1 VKGLKKKDQYP
12 LPLKIARWLFPKL
25 EAYAPGLAHWYF
37 EKIFFTPLHYPVPEK
52 EKKAETF
59 ATRFTVTASGKTVQ
73 CYSWGEGKPV
83 LLIHGWAGR
92 ATQFRRFIKPLMA
105 AGYKAVA
112 FDGPAHGQSEGK
124 RTNLDEFEAAIRAV
138 YAKIGEPAAVI
149 AHSFGGGAALFS
161 AMHGVPIKKLVMIA
175 SPSVGDE
182 IINTYLRT
190 INGSKP
196 TGEYFKKFVLQT
208 TGKPFDEYTSQH
220 FVTQLQAPIDL
231 LLVYDEEDREVPMVH
246 ASTLMKLYPSAML
259 IRTKGLGH
267 TRILKDDHVIAACV
281 TFVRNGASG

>member
-1 VKGLKKKDQYP
+1 LKKKDQYP
-12 LPLKIARWLFPKL
+12 LLLKFIRWVFPKL
-25 EAYAPGLAHWYF
+25 EAYAPRLAHRYF

-52 EKKAETF
+52 EQKAKTF
-59 ATRFTVTASGKTVQ
+59 ARLSTVTAAGKTIQV
-73 CYSWGEGKPV
+73 YTWGEGQPV

-92 ATQFRRFIKPLMA
+92 ATQFRRFVKPLMA
-105 AGYKAVA
+105 AGYKVVA

-138 YAKIGEPAAVI
+138 YAQMGEPVAVI

-161 AMHGVPIKKLVMIA
+161 AMKGVSIKKLVMIA

-190 INGSKP
+190 INGTWA
-196 TGEYFKKFVLQT
+196 TGTYFKQYVRET
-208 TGKPFDEYTSQH
+208 TGKPFDEYTAQY
-220 FVTQLQAPIDL
+220 FVTQLKAPLDL

-246 ASTLMKLYPSAML
+246 ADTLMKLYPSAML
-259 IRTKGLGH
+259 IRTHGLGH
-267 TRILKDDHVIAACV
+267 TRILKDDHIIAACV